1 MEKIDRREE
10 SEKGEER
17 WKFELIRGP
26 RRRGKTK
33 AALFGNSAPGP
44 RSIIISRNRTS
55 SKSITRS
62 FLLLASTF
70 YHRNAFDVRIDS
82 PAGASCVN
90 R

>member
-1 MEKIDRREE
+1 MHRRFERLEMAGKAVGSEE
-10 SEKGEER
+10 GGER

-55 SKSITRS
+55 SKNIT
-62 FLLLASTF
+62 
-70 YHRNAFDVRIDS
+70 
-82 PAGASCVN
+82 
-90 R
+90 

>member
-1 MEKIDRREE
+1 MAGKAVGSEE
-10 SEKGEER
+10 GGER

-55 SKSITRS
+55 SKSIT
-62 FLLLASTF
+62 
-70 YHRNAFDVRIDS
+70 
-82 PAGASCVN
+82 
-90 R
+90 